1 MGNARL
7 IRWRKITRHGC
18 RGSLGELF
26 SDFCHALRQLLT
38 ATPSR
43 NRFSRI
49 AREPTGQP
57 AIALLG
63 APARTDLPSRS
74 KLETPDCRRP
84 TDLQQGE

>member
-7 IRWRKITRHGC
+7 ISWRKITLHGY
-18 RGSLGELF
+18 RGSLCQLF
-26 SDFCHALRQLLT
+26 SDFRHALRQLLT

-49 AREPTGQP
+49 ARDPTGQP

-63 APARTDLPSRS
+63 APARTDLRSRS
-74 KLETPDCRRP
+74 KVGTA
-84 TDLQQGE
+84 